1 MALRYLVPL
10 AAILAVASTANAQ
23 TIVKQEPGAGGMRR
37 GEILLVDNGK
47 CPKGQIM
54 QVTAGTMGSSGGR
67 GAGGQ
72 AVGRDRKC
80 VPRPQ

>member
-1 MALRYLVPL
+1 MRL
-10 AAILAVASTANAQ
+10 ASAFVIAAVFSATTASAQ
-23 TIVKQEPGAGGMRR
+23 SVVTKEPGAGGMRR

-67 GAGGQ
+67 GSGGQ
-72 AVGRDRKC
+72 SVGRDRKC
-80 VPRPQ
+80 IPRSQ